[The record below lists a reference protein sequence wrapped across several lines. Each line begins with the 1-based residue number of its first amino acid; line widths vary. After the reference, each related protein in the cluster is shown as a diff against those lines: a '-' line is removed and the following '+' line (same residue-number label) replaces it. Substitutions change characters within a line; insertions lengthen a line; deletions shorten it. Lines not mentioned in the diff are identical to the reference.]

1 MARGGPRGREDRSNE
16 RDSKRTLRPLRPWVE
31 AGWIFKDGEII
42 VIERQGD
49 ETRSRKVHH
58 EAVTG

>member
-1 MARGGPRGREDRSNE
+1 MARGGPGGREDRTSE
-16 RDSKRTLRPLRPWVE
+16 RDSKLTHPLRPWVE
-31 AGWIFKDGEII
+31 AGWIFKDDEII

-49 ETRSRKVHH
+49 KTRSRKVLR